1 MTNWKT
7 TLTGAVLAIIVAVQP
22 IIETGSIDWK
32 KLAFAS
38 VIALFGYLTKDIE
51 K

>member
-7 TLTGAVLAIIVAVQP
+7 TLTGAILAIIVAVQP
-22 IIETGSIDWK
+22 IIETGVIDWEK
-32 KLAFAS
+32 IAFAS
-38 VIALFGYLTKDIE
+38 VIALFGYLTKDAI